1 VPRRRGLTDKQL
13 AGLPRK
19 EKRYTLPDPE
29 QPGHY
34 LRIPARSSRAAI
46 AFAAVARDPGGKQI
60 WTTVG
65 TADAVGIDQARELA
79 RHAIKRIK
87 AGKPISE
94 PARPTVRAVV
104 EEWLERHV
112 RGQRTERERGRIISR
127 YIVPRIGDRVF
138 AEVRRKDVAE
148 LLDRIEDE
156 SGKQMADGVL
166 KTFRGISKWVQQ
178 RDESYNPP
186 LTTGM
191 SRVPK
196 GEGRR
201 KRILADDEIRAIW
214 NAQGQYGDFVRLALL
229 TAQRREK
236 LITLRWDDLAPDG
249 TWTIRTA
256 PREKGNPGK
265 LRLPRAALDIIQAQ
279 PRFVGN
285 SYVFAGRNNGP
296 TAMFG
301 SGTYKAAFDKLC
313 GVKDWR
319 VHDLRR
325 TARSLMSRAG
335 VQTEIAERVLGHAP
349 GGLIQIYDR
358 HHYQDEMADAL
369 TKLAALIE
377 QIMSSA
383 FVSAAPIDPAH
394 SA

>member
-1 VPRRRGLTDKQL
+1 MVSGRS
-13 AGLPRK
+13 
-19 EKRYTLPDPE
+19 
-29 QPGHY
+29 
-34 LRIPARSSRAAI
+34 AR
-46 AFAAVARDPGGKQI
+46 
-60 WTTVG
+60 
-65 TADAVGIDQARELA
+65 
-79 RHAIKRIK
+79 
-87 AGKPISE
+87 
-94 PARPTVRAVV
+94 
-104 EEWLERHV
+104 
-112 RGQRTERERGRIISR
+112 
-127 YIVPRIGDRVF
+127 
-138 AEVRRKDVAE
+138 
-148 LLDRIEDE
+148 
-156 SGKQMADGVL
+156 
-166 KTFRGISKWVQQ
+166 
-178 RDESYNPP
+178 
-186 LTTGM
+186 
-191 SRVPK
+191 
-196 GEGRR
+196 
-201 KRILADDEIRAIW
+201 
-214 NAQGQYGDFVRLALL
+214 
-229 TAQRREK
+229 RREK
-236 LITLRWDDLAPDG
+236 KEIPASSSYRQ
-249 TWTIRTA
+249 R
-256 PREKGNPGK
+256 
-265 LRLPRAALDIIQAQ
+265 ALDIIQAQ

-285 SYVFAGRNNGP
+285 PYVFAGRNDGP